1 MYNLFVTSS
10 GGTWDETPYEYRL
23 GRSIREHTDEGLTA
37 KYGSFSAAAVKE
49 LISFP
54 CLFAYETG
62 NEEPARIGWLTRIR
76 TRDGLVR
83 MEYQFEP
90 SSPPIPNEALE
101 RLGWDLAI
109 SSGEMYR
116 THWALKDADL
126 LPVLIDAGAIPSDA
140 LASQPAGSKVISL
153 GLHKS
158 VTDIVAQPSVFK
170 LPGTLQQSDL
180 ISVMMPF
187 DASLSGVYGAIQTA
201 CVTAKLKCERADNIW
216 EASEVI
222 QDIFSLIY
230 RSKVVICDFT
240 NRNQNVVYETGIAHT
255 LGRPVIPI
263 AQHETDV
270 PFDLRHHR
278 YVRYL
283 NNKEGLAKLSAQLLP
298 RLQTLVRT

>member
-10 GGTWDETPYEYRL
+10 GGSWDETPYEYDL
-23 GRSIREHTDEGLTA
+23 SRSIREYTDDGLKA
-37 KYGSFSAAAVKE
+37 KYGSFNAAAVKE
-49 LISFP
+49 LMSFP

-62 NEEPARIGWLTRIR
+62 NDEPARIGWLTRIQ
-76 TRDGLVR
+76 TRDNLTRIV
-83 MEYQFEP
+83 YQLEP
-90 SSPPIPNEALE
+90 SLPPIPHETLDK
-101 RLGWDLAI
+101 LGWDLEI
-109 SSGEMYR
+109 SSGELYR

-126 LPVLIDAGAIPSDA
+126 IPVLMDAGAIPSDA
-140 LASQPAGSKVISL
+140 LVSQPAGSKVISL

-158 VTDIVAQPSVFK
+158 VTDLIAQPSVFK
-170 LPGTLQQSDL
+170 LPNTSRQHDL

-187 DASLSGVYGAIQTA
+187 DASLSGVYMAIQAA
-201 CVTAKLKCERADNIW
+201 CTTAKLKCERADNIW

-230 RSKVVICDFT
+230 RSKVVISDFT
-240 NRNQNVVYETGIAHT
+240 GRNPNVFYETGIAHT

-270 PFDLRHHR
+270 PFDLLHHR

-283 NNKEGLAKLSAQLLP
+283 NNEEGLAKLSTQLLP

>member
-1 MYNLFVTSS
+1 MYNLFVTA
-10 GGTWDETPYEYRL
+10 GGRSWNETPYEYSL
-23 GRSIREHTDEGLTA
+23 GRAIREHTDEGLTA
-37 KYGSFSAAAVKE
+37 KYGSFSASAVGE
-49 LISFP
+49 LMSFP
-54 CLFAYETG
+54 CLFAYEAG

-76 TRDGLVR
+76 TRDSLVR
-83 MEYQFEP
+83 IEYQFEH
-90 SSPPIPNEALE
+90 SLPPIPNEALD
-101 RLGWDLAI
+101 RLGWDLEI

-126 LPVLIDAGAIPSDA
+126 LPVLLDAGVIPSDA
-140 LASQPAGSKVISL
+140 LASQPTGSKVISL

-158 VTDIVAQPSVFK
+158 VTDIIAQPSVFK
-170 LPGTLQQSDL
+170 RPGTLPQNDL
-180 ISVMMPF
+180 VSVMMPF
-187 DASLSGVYGAIQTA
+187 DASLSGVYEAIQTA
-201 CVTAKLKCERADNIW
+201 CVTAKLECERADNIW

-240 NRNQNVVYETGIAHT
+240 SRNPNVFYETGIAHT

-298 RLQTLVRT
+298 RLLTLVRT